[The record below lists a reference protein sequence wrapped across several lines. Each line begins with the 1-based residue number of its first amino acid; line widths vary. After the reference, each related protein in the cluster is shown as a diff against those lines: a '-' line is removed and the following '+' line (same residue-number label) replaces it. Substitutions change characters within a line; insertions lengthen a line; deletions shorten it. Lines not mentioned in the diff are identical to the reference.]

1 MAGSFRRLSTCSE
14 GPTAEVRAPLLAQE
28 RGRNVRSVETPDKPY
43 SLG

>member
-14 GPTAEVRAPLLAQE
+14 GPTAEVRASLRAQE
-28 RGRNVRSVETPDKPY
+28 RGRSVETPDKPY